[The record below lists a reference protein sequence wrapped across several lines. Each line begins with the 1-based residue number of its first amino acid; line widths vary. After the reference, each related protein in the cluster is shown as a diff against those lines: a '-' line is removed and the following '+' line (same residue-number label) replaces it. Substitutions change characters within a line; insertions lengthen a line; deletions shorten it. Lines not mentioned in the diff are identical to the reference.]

1 MVNEWYWMLD
11 TPVLEHHV
19 WGEMVWGHP
28 DSWSPSV
35 LSLWSIW
42 SILSKQHSPSIKLLS
57 SSKFNHRIKKKSS
70 QSPEI
75 LGALPGLSHFVHSLL
90 CFFLLLRFT
99 LFSRRRFI
107 GLSMTCIL
115 QQLPTSLEECTCQLP
130 DSDVI
135 YNIAT
140 KTFMVFKRLIR
151 M

>member
-1 MVNEWYWMLD
+1 MFGVRWFEV
-11 TPVLEHHV
+11 TQIHEAH
-19 WGEMVWGHP
+19 
-28 DSWSPSV
+28 
-35 LSLWSIW
+35 LSYHCDQYDRAV
-42 SILSKQHSPSIKLLS
+42 ILSKQHSPSIKLLS
-57 SSKFNHRIKKKSS
+57 SSKFNHRMKKKSS